1 MDLLRNE
8 AVYEMNL
15 DVCYEAAKLGRLKIL
30 QYAAGDGCP
39 WVPEKCLEVAEK
51 NEHDHVVKW
60 LNDGGRNLGHLTTS
74 LLSHSSHSLSSS
86 SDLDDSESESDSLSE

>member
-1 MDLLRNE
+1 
-8 AVYEMNL
+8 MNL